1 VNIALGCDHAGF
13 ALKEEVRRVI
23 EEAGHKVKDVGTFS
37 EEPVDYPDFAEKV
50 GLEILQGKADRGI
63 TLCGSGVGAC
73 IAANKMR
80 GIRAGVCHDVYTAA
94 QCVEHDDVNLLC
106 LGARVIGP
114 VIVKRLVETFLE
126 AEFKTEERYVRRL
139 NKILA
144 IEKRAGE

>member
-1 VNIALGCDHAGF
+1 MNIALGCDHAGF